1 MPDDVLDVAEAP
13 WRERL
18 GGDPLPWLLET
29 KAPAVRAATLTRLL
43 DRPNEPG
50 FECAANEGFS
60 CAWGAIKE
68 LSGLALILRE
78 QRSPA
83 VQEAIE
89 VGVEFLF
96 SRDPAVSD
104 YPMGDGDAVPSRSWV
119 KLGFP
124 SEYVADVLQNL
135 EVLAHLGYAKD
146 PDSTPPTTSSSASG
160 TRADDG
166 GTATPTTAR
175 RRSTLSPRAT
185 SRSGSPCVPAPC
197 SRPAT
202 ADKGNWGGRVV
213 EADAVPPQSLR
224 ARLVSAAVPAARAE

>member
-146 PDSTPPTTSSSASG
+146 PRLDA
-160 TRADDG
+160 AYDFV
-166 GTATPTTAR
+166 
-175 RRSTLSPRAT
+175 LSQR
-185 SRSGSPCVPAPC
+185 
-197 SRPAT
+197 
-202 ADKGNWGGRVV
+202 DEGGRWRNRYAYNRKTTVDT
-213 EADAVPPQSLR
+213 EPQGDQSKWVTLR
-224 ARLVSAAVPAARAE
+224 ACTVLKARHG